1 MAGQFYFRERAMDKV
16 LTGEAMMDEE
26 SFLTS
31 GLLTDITMLFRGKTA
46 FITGA
51 SRGIGEAI
59 ALRLA
64 REGANIVIVAKSV
77 TEDTRLG
84 GTIYSAAK
92 KVNEAGGKALAVKC
106 DIRNEEEVLAA
117 VQQAITVFGG
127 IDILVNNA
135 SAISLSNTED
145 MEMKR
150 FDLIHDINVRGT
162 YQVTKHCVPFL
173 KRSEN
178 PHILTLSPPID
189 LNPQWMEPYVA
200 YTISKYNM
208 SMMTLGWSLEFRK
221 YGIAANSL
229 WPVTTIATAAV
240 QNLLGGDTLMN
251 MSRKPEILADCA
263 FHILRQSA
271 KECNGHL
278 FLDEDV
284 LKAAGVTDLEQY
296 AVKPGGPLQKDL
308 YVS

>member
-1 MAGQFYFRERAMDKV
+1 
-16 LTGEAMMDEE
+16 
-26 SFLTS
+26 
-31 GLLTDITMLFRGKTA
+31 MLFKGKTA

-77 TEDTRLG
+77 KEDPRLG
-84 GTIYSAAK
+84 GTIHTTAQ
-92 KVNEAGGKALAVKC
+92 KVNEAGGKGLAVQC
-106 DIRNEEEVLAA
+106 DIRNEEQILEAI
-117 VQQAITVFGG
+117 QQAITVFGG

-135 SAISLSNTED
+135 SAISLSNTEET
-145 MEMKR
+145 EMKR

-162 YQVTKHCVPFL
+162 FMVTKHCVPFL
-173 KRSEN
+173 KRSAN

-200 YTISKYNM
+200 YTMSKYNM
-208 SMMTLGWSLEFRK
+208 SMMTLGWSLEFKK

-263 FHILRQSA
+263 FHILKQSS
-271 KECNGHL
+271 KECTGNL
-278 FLDEDV
+278 FLDEQV
-284 LKAAGVTDLEQY
+284 LKAAGITDLEQY
-296 AVKPGGPLQKDL
+296 AVKPGGSLQKDL
-308 YVS
+308 YVA

>member
-1 MAGQFYFRERAMDKV
+1 
-16 LTGEAMMDEE
+16 
-26 SFLTS
+26 
-31 GLLTDITMLFRGKTA
+31 MLFKGKTA

-64 REGANIVIVAKSV
+64 REGANIVIVAKSIK
-77 TEDTRLG
+77 EDPRLG
-84 GTIYSAAK
+84 GTIQATAQ
-92 KVNEAGGKALAVKC
+92 KVNEAGGKGLAVQC
-106 DIRNEEEVLAA
+106 DIRNEEQILEA

-135 SAISLSNTED
+135 SAISLSNTEET
-145 MEMKR
+145 EMKR

-162 YQVTKHCVPFL
+162 FMVTKHCVPFL
-173 KRSEN
+173 KKSAN

-200 YTISKYNM
+200 YTMSKYNM
-208 SMMTLGWSLEFRK
+208 SMMTLGWSLEFKR

-240 QNLLGGDTLMN
+240 KNILGGDTLMN

-263 FHILRQSA
+263 YHILKQSS
-271 KECNGHL
+271 KECTGNL
-278 FLDEDV
+278 FLDEHV
-284 LKAAGVTDLEQY
+284 LKAAGITDLEQY

-308 YVS
+308 YVV